1 MACSPTPISAIAFT
15 NPTRFKR
22 VSFPSMLSPKATA
35 KEIYFNHDGS
45 ATKKL
50 LAGVEIVVELLG
62 ATLGPKGR
70 NVVLQN
76 KYGPP
81 KIVNDGETVLKEIE
95 LEDPLE
101 NVGVKLVRQ
110 AGAKTNDLAGD
121 GSTTS
126 VVLAHGLIAE
136 GQKVIAAGMNPIQIA
151 RGIEKTSK
159 ALVSE
164 LKLMSRVVENDELAD
179 VAAVSAGNDYT
190 VGNMISDAIRQVG
203 RRGVVTIEKGRCTEN
218 NLEIVEG
225 MQFDR
230 GYLSPYFVTDRQR
243 MAVEFH
249 NCKLL
254 LVDKKIKNAKEM
266 FKILDNAVKE
276 MYPIVIVAEE
286 VEQEAL
292 APIIKNKLKG
302 LLKGA
307 AIKAPAFGER
317 KSHYLD
323 DIAILTGGTVIRDDM
338 GLKLEKAGKEV
349 LGTAIKVVITKDST
363 LIVTDGSTREAVEK
377 RVSQICSLVEN
388 TEEKFQKKILNERIA
403 RLSGGIAILQVGAQT
418 QVELKDK
425 QLRIEDA
432 LNATKAAIE
441 EGVVVGGGCS
451 LLRLSTKVDGIK
463 VLLDN
468 EEQKIG
474 AEIFKRALSYPA
486 RLIAKNAGVNG
497 NVVINQVLSNADVR
511 YGYNAATD
519 TYEDLITAGIIDP
532 TKVVRC
538 CLEHAASVAKTFLT
552 SDAVVVHI
560 KESDP
565 LPMRKRMPSI
575 APPPMAK
582 SPGVGPVG
590 VPLVSSPPY
599 SNPDFVFQPVE
610 FSFAVQINPACGA
623 VTATYSV
630 TKSGEDREEEEEDGA
645 DGIKYTVHDGF
656 SGSRDFFNDW
666 SGYFRFYCFHS
677 LLCCFSSQRQACFL
691 IQPSNGMLSTG
702 ERVQFVLGLAH
713 LYVSKSFVIPLC
725 YPHFI
730 PLFFLCLIVFK
741 RKGY

>member
-1 MACSPTPISAIAFT
+1 MACSPSLISAISLTDA
-15 NPTRFKR
+15 TRLKR
-22 VSFPSMLSPKATA
+22 VSSPSMLSPKAMA

-45 ATKKL
+45 TTKKL
-50 LAGVEIVVELLG
+50 LAGVEMVSELLG
-62 ATLGPKGR
+62 VTLGPKGR

-110 AGAKTNDLAGD
+110 AGAKTNNLAGD

-136 GQKVIAAGMNPIQIA
+136 GQKVIASGMNPVQIA
-151 RGIEKTSK
+151 RGIVKTSE

-164 LKLMSRVVENDELAD
+164 LKLMSREVENDELAD

-190 VGNMISDAIRQVG
+190 VGNMISDALQQVG

-218 NLEIVEG
+218 ILEIVEG

-243 MAVEFH
+243 MVAEFH

-254 LVDKKIKNAKEM
+254 LVDKKIQNAKEV

-276 MYPIVIVAEE
+276 MYPIVIVAED
-286 VEQEAL
+286 VDQEAL
-292 APIIKNKLKG
+292 APIIRNKLKG

-349 LGTAIKVVITKDST
+349 LGTATKVVITKDST

-425 QLRIEDA
+425 LLRIEDA

-463 VLLDN
+463 EFLDN
-468 EEQKIG
+468 EEQKMVQNISP
-474 AEIFKRALSYPA
+474 RMSALS
-486 RLIAKNAGVNG
+486 
-497 NVVINQVLSNADVR
+497 
-511 YGYNAATD
+511 
-519 TYEDLITAGIIDP
+519 
-532 TKVVRC
+532 
-538 CLEHAASVAKTFLT
+538 
-552 SDAVVVHI
+552 
-560 KESDP
+560 
-565 LPMRKRMPSI
+565 
-575 APPPMAK
+575 
-582 SPGVGPVG
+582 
-590 VPLVSSPPY
+590 
-599 SNPDFVFQPVE
+599 
-610 FSFAVQINPACGA
+610 
-623 VTATYSV
+623 
-630 TKSGEDREEEEEDGA
+630 
-645 DGIKYTVHDGF
+645 TVH
-656 SGSRDFFNDW
+656 
-666 SGYFRFYCFHS
+666 
-677 LLCCFSSQRQACFL
+677 
-691 IQPSNGMLSTG
+691 
-702 ERVQFVLGLAH
+702 
-713 LYVSKSFVIPLC
+713 
-725 YPHFI
+725 
-730 PLFFLCLIVFK
+730 
-741 RKGY
+741 